1 MKVRMYVCF
10 AIELPASIYIEFRS
24 TEYFVSIFIT
34 VLLFCG
40 SVSIG
45 NIFYIST
52 CVCCKCIKCPL
63 LISYNIS
70 YWLFKIFFLHV
81 AYGSINM

>member
-1 MKVRMYVCF
+1 M
-10 AIELPASIYIEFRS
+10 
-24 TEYFVSIFIT
+24 SIFIT

-63 LISYNIS
+63 LICYNIS
-70 YWLFKIFFLHV
+70 YWLFKIFFFTRGLRIDQYVGHLEMF
-81 AYGSINM
+81 GMKFKSM